1 MRNVQT
7 NIQRKY
13 FKNFNC
19 ITRSRWDCF
28 KGPLSTWFVSKSK
41 EGFALYWLLLCAF
54 ITFIVYCPT
63 FLWRSAKP
71 LWLVQ
76 KQGWILIKLSQID
89 TEQLNLI
96 RPLVLKHTQRAFSA
110 LIPVSDKIS
119 SYIWWNYQ
127 DKNHHLSTYYFYV
140 RRLLLY
146 FNPRAI
152 KKSWEEKVR

>member
-1 MRNVQT
+1 MQANL
-7 NIQRKY
+7 QRKY

-19 ITRSRWDCF
+19 ITKSRWDCF
-28 KGPLSTWFVSKSK
+28 KEPLSTWFVSKSK

-54 ITFIVYCPT
+54 ITFIVCCPIS
-63 FLWRSAKP
+63 LWRSAKP
-71 LWLVQ
+71 LWLAQ

-96 RPLVLKHTQRAFSA
+96 RPLVLKYTQRAFSA
-110 LIPVSDKIS
+110 FIPVSDKIS

-140 RRLLLY
+140 RLLLY
-146 FNPRAI
+146 FNPRAT
-152 KKSWEEKVR
+152 KKSWEEKAK